1 LKNDLDQ
8 ASKNGLDL
16 ASKVI
21 AALAALLGTAGY
33 VLVLGAAILWLRL
46 QKVDLP
52 TEVPVSLASRQE
64 LIAIGARA
72 VAVWVLLVTVLGGL
86 AAWIVSGDP
95 QRRRFDRNEAGLA
108 LGVTISAL
116 LALDSAVPWVVLVPG
131 LVAFYTTF
139 KAVQAWPSLDA
150 VTAVV
155 LPIGAGL
162 VLAFALSFLVQDDG
176 VATLIGATFI
186 FGVLVLVAPSLQRW
200 RAQQEINQ
208 KALVQLEVQQHTSG
222 DDLSE
227 HDPLATALKQQGR
240 GPSRSGIV
248 VWIQR
253 VAVVSVALLVLGV
266 IAVASQIER
275 DEDFHRA
282 LVSLTNGDCIKGTYI
297 ARGSEQIV
305 LAQPNLK
312 GDDKVPRITA
322 IPTKEV
328 LEVQVYGK
336 SIEGAELT
344 RDAECANSPDLVRP
358 KPEESGEAEPGTP
371 ARGSR
376 P

>member
-1 LKNDLDQ
+1 LKNGPDQ

-46 QKVDLP
+46 EKVDLP

-64 LIAIGARA
+64 LIAIGAKA
-72 VAVWVLLVTVLGGL
+72 VAVWVLLVAVLGGL

-95 QRRRFDRNEAGLA
+95 QRRRFDRKEAGLA

-116 LALDSAVPWVVLVPG
+116 LALDSAVPWAVLVPG
-131 LVAFYTTF
+131 LVASYTTV
-139 KAVQAWPSLDA
+139 KAVQAWPSLDT

-155 LPIGAGL
+155 LPIGVGL
-162 VLAFALSFLVQDDG
+162 ALAFALSFLVQDDG

-282 LVSLTNGDCIKGTYI
+282 LVILTNGDCIKGTYI

-312 GDDKVPRITA
+312 GDDKVPRITT
-322 IPTKEV
+322 IPAKEV
-328 LEVQVYGK
+328 LEAQVYGK
-336 SIEGAELT
+336 SIEGAELA
-344 RDAECANSPDLVRP
+344 RDAKCAHSPDLVRP
-358 KPEESGEAEPGTP
+358 KPEESGEAAPGTP
-371 ARGSR
+371 THGD
-376 P
+376 